1 MRYTVLKKKE
11 IFERTANRFFVH
23 VEEQLD
29 FIIPNISWKA
39 NEQKERNWPLECDS
53 SKVKWNVLGKRSGR
67 SNGWH
72 CYAYLTLRT
81 TNGHLIT
88 FPIVLLVLGR
98 IVLLIASKKSI
109 SEGPLWHLLP
119 VQEFILKRIL
129 IRVAHREQLV
139 SFRHAIFRRETSY
152 SRRLTSLFFFSLFF
166 IYIYI
171 YPLYFIF
178 IISLSIDLNRIPFDL
193 NQLKV
198 NQNWFRDLI

>member
-1 MRYTVLKKKE
+1 M
-11 IFERTANRFFVH
+11 
-23 VEEQLD
+23 
-29 FIIPNISWKA
+29 
-39 NEQKERNWPLECDS
+39 ECDS
-53 SKVKWNVLGKRSGR
+53 SKVKWNVGKRSGR

-129 IRVAHREQLV
+129 IRVLPRATCILPPCNIQTENFV
-139 SFRHAIFRRETSY
+139 FPSTNFSIF
-152 SRRLTSLFFFSLFF
+152 LFPFSFSLYIHIYMYVYI
-166 IYIYI
+166 IYIYTHYKI
-171 YPLYFIF
+171 KEKLGGTY
-178 IISLSIDLNRIPFDL
+178 
-193 NQLKV
+193 
-198 NQNWFRDLI
+198 